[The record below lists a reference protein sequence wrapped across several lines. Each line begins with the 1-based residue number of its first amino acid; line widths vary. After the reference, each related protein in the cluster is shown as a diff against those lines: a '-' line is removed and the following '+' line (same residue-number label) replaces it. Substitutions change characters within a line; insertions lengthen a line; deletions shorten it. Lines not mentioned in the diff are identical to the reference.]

1 MLRYIRGYCN
11 CEVTIQAKSYMCIL
25 KTDHMLESILQSK
38 DNEPLIILTIYK
50 DRARNT
56 SAFVIVCPLDVNTIN
71 STV

>member
-1 MLRYIRGYCN
+1 
-11 CEVTIQAKSYMCIL
+11 MCIL

-56 SAFVIVCPLDVNTIN
+56 SEFVIVCPLDVNTIN